1 MLRFLARFVAVVLA
15 AAFVMATVV
24 AVFVR
29 PLGTRM
35 LAPQTYKDVLRE
47 QRVAERFPELAAE
60 TITKAVAAANR
71 QTGPEAGGDGA
82 VDFGA
87 FLSGFSPADLQT
99 LIGAVLPADYVR
111 AQTDG
116 AIDQFFG
123 YVNSAAAQPSVV
135 LSFTDLKQRLAGGVL
150 EDAYVQVLQG
160 KPPCGPDTKA
170 LPSACCPPADQLL
183 ELRRQFRDMV
193 GPAVQELPDRTDL
206 FAVRE
211 SSQAEAA
218 YAMMAQVRN
227 RARLAATLAR
237 WSWVLPAGLLV
248 GVAVFGVRSFRGLLL
263 WWGIPCLLAGGFA
276 LVCAL
281 PGALLGDWCFRVFV
295 KPALPPEVPVLAVEA
310 VLGVVTSVAGVV
322 LGAALKAGLWLAGGG
337 LAAVVVSFFF
347 KTAPTPPAAAVA
359 PALPVV

>member
-29 PLGTRM
+29 PLGTQM
-35 LAPQTYKDVLRE
+35 LVPQTYKDVLRE

-60 TITKAVAAANR
+60 TITKAVAAASR
-71 QTGPEAGGDGA
+71 QAGPEAGDGA

-87 FLSGFSPADLQT
+87 FLGGFSTADLQA

-111 AQTDG
+111 AQADG

-123 YVNSAAAQPSVV
+123 YVNSEAAQPSVV
-135 LSFTDLKQRLAGGVL
+135 LSFADLKQRLAGGVL

-170 LPSACCPPADQLL
+170 LPSACCPPADKLP
-183 ELRRQFRDMV
+183 ELRRQFREMV
-193 GPAVQELPDRTDL
+193 GPAVREMPDRTDL

-211 SSQAEAA
+211 SNQAEAA
-218 YAMMAQVRN
+218 YAMMAQIRD
-227 RARLAATLAR
+227 RARLMATVAR
-237 WSWVLPAGLLV
+237 WSWVLPVGLLL
-248 GVAVFGVRSFRGLLL
+248 GVAVFGVRSLRGLLL
-263 WWGIPCLLAGGFA
+263 WWGLPCLVAGG
-276 LVCAL
+276 LVLICAL
-281 PGALLGDWCFRVFV
+281 PGAVMGDWCFRVFV

-310 VLGVVTSVAGVV
+310 VLGLVTSIAGVV

-337 LAAVVVSFFF
+337 LAAVVLSFFC
-347 KTAPTPPAAAVA
+347 KPKPAEPAVA
-359 PALPVV
+359 PALPRA